1 LALVKFD
8 PYIPQCIEFGTLL
21 EPLAGR
27 FLVKGAPRLS
37 SKPATSVEP
46 LVASSQVS
54 LQVKP
59 SRPQI
64 SAVYNTPVSD
74 SISVKDSFP
83 PPQPSRPP
91 EKHLSRSNSN
101 EELAEPADSFGDAI
115 SQAIKQTKALAD
127 FLDDDDS
134 DLEAPLTSSP
144 DQESD
149 SGSDVESPKMPKPKY
164 SMTSKAAPTTLKS
177 GNTKGGFNQAAF
189 QCMEP
194 SAKDSSQNPNA
205 RTIEVLQEMGK
216 YYDQMQDQ
224 WRTMAYRKAVA
235 TLKKQTTL
243 IATADEAFA
252 LPFVG
257 KRLADK
263 IEEIVTTNRLRRLDN
278 TRDDATDNVLRLF
291 LGVYGAGLVQA
302 RNWIQQGY
310 TTLEDLETKARLTDS
325 QKIGIAH
332 YEDFATR
339 IPRAEVKAHGDF
351 VRNALRKID
360 PSFEAQVMG
369 SYRRGAKDSG
379 DIDVIITKPG
389 VSIGTIRNVVFEQLI
404 PKLVAADFLK
414 VKLATSSRT
423 SDGTKWHGASCLP
436 TSKVWRRLDLLIVPE
451 EEMGAALIYFT
462 GNDIFNR
469 SIRFLASKKGMR
481 LNQRGLFKDVI
492 RDKNREKI
500 TDGTLVEGRDEKK
513 IFEILGVPWR
523 EPNERIC

>member
-1 LALVKFD
+1 
-8 PYIPQCIEFGTLL
+8 
-21 EPLAGR
+21 
-27 FLVKGAPRLS
+27 
-37 SKPATSVEP
+37 
-46 LVASSQVS
+46 
-54 LQVKP
+54 
-59 SRPQI
+59 
-64 SAVYNTPVSD
+64 
-74 SISVKDSFP
+74 
-83 PPQPSRPP
+83 
-91 EKHLSRSNSN
+91 
-101 EELAEPADSFGDAI
+101 
-115 SQAIKQTKALAD
+115 
-127 FLDDDDS
+127 
-134 DLEAPLTSSP
+134 
-144 DQESD
+144 
-149 SGSDVESPKMPKPKY
+149 
-164 SMTSKAAPTTLKS
+164 
-177 GNTKGGFNQAAF
+177 
-189 QCMEP
+189 
-194 SAKDSSQNPNA
+194 
-205 RTIEVLQEMGK
+205 
-216 YYDQMQDQ
+216 
-224 WRTMAYRKAVA
+224 MAYRKAVA

-257 KRLADK
+257 KHLADK

-278 TRDDATDNVLRLF
+278 TRDDATDNILRLF

-302 RNWIQQGY
+302 RTWIQQGY
-310 TTLEDLETKARLTDS
+310 TTLEDLETKARLTDN

-351 VRNALRKID
+351 VRTALQKID
-360 PSFEAQVMG
+360 PGCEAQVMG

-389 VSIGTIRNVVFEQLI
+389 ACIDTIRNVVFEQLV
-404 PKLVAADFLK
+404 PKLFAANFLK

-481 LNQRGLFKDVI
+481 LNQRGLFKDVV
-492 RDKNREKI
+492 RGKNREKI
-500 TDGTLVEGRDEKK
+500 NDGTLLEGRDEKM